1 MLEDDESV
9 IVNSIMSSMEALQTK
24 LDDIVHKCAVKEE
37 SLLRSCGASV
47 KTLEFSLEQMCFLR
61 TLGMTWTRISA
72 IFGVSRMTLYLKR
85 RDAGILDDFKY
96 SIISDSELEKKIQ
109 EIKLQMPDIGEKMI
123 TGVLRSN
130 GINVQ
135 RHRIRKALHS
145 VDPIKTALRWHNKV
159 KRRTYNVPGPMS
171 LWHIGKLIQ

>member
-1 MLEDDESV
+1 
-9 IVNSIMSSMEALQTK
+9 MEALQTK
-24 LDDIVHKCAVKEE
+24 LDDIVHKCTVKEE
-37 SLLRSCGASV
+37 SLLRSSV
-47 KTLEFSLEQMCFLR
+47 KTLEFSLEHMCFLR

-85 RDAGILDDFKY
+85 RDSGILDDFKY

-130 GINVQ
+130 GISVQ

-145 VDPIKTALRWHNKV
+145 VDPKKQCYAGTTKL
-159 KRRTYNVPGPMS
+159 NVV
-171 LWHIGKLIQ
+171 LTVFQDQCHYVI